1 LKKNKKF
8 DLKSKIKNYNNFEK
22 KSGKKIKKLKTKEL
36 N

>member
-8 DLKSKIKNYNNFEK
+8 DLKNKIKNYNNFEK
-22 KSGKKIKKLKTKEL
+22 KSGKKIKNKKLK